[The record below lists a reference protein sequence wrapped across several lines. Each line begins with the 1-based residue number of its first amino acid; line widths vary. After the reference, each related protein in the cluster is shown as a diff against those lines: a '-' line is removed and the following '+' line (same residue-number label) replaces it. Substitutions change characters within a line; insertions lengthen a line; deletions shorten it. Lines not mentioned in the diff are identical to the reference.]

1 MSMYIEENGK
11 LRKTEDVELVDKILE
26 LRKKGD
32 KWAVLNE
39 LIKAWV
45 KKSPEEVEAV
55 KVDVGDQRE
64 LLTDKEFGTTNGGKD
79 FERRL
84 VVLFP
89 TALQGWI
96 RKVYNTE
103 ELPFDK
109 KFYQEFAQK
118 YPGFKVANKV

>member
-1 MSMYIEENGK
+1 MYVEENGK

-32 KWAVLNE
+32 VWAVLDE
-39 LIKAWV
+39 LVKAWV

-64 LLTDKEFGTTNGGKD
+64 MLTDKEFGTTKGGKEFD
-79 FERRL
+79 RRL
-84 VVLFP
+84 IVLFP
-89 TALQGWI
+89 TALQSWI
-96 RKVYNTE
+96 RKVYGAE

-109 KFYQEFAQK
+109 KFYKELAK
-118 YPGFKVANKV
+118 RYPGFRVASKV

>member
-1 MSMYIEENGK
+1 MYTEVNGK
-11 LRKTEDVELVDKILE
+11 IRKNEDIELVDKLLA

-32 KWAVLNE
+32 PWETLDE

-55 KVDVGDQRE
+55 KVDLGDQRE
-64 LLTDKEFGTTNGGKD
+64 ILADKEFGQTLGGKD
-79 FERRL
+79 FGRRL

-89 TALQGWI
+89 TTLQAWI
-96 RKVYNTE
+96 RKMYSIE

-109 KFYQEFAQK
+109 KFYKEFARR
-118 YPGFKVANKV
+118 YPGFRVAQKV